1 MQKDEVLAIADPKDR
16 ELVRFSVGET
26 FDANVKVLQAV
37 VPRPQS
43 TGPRDTYIVRRV
55 CKGPPFARWGRGVRE
70 GGALPPTWDPPA
82 VVVGDE
88 EGNTFMGEWYCP
100 QVTISSFWD
109 AKKNTKK
116 RQEHSA
122 MFRGWERGANPKHFF
137 FGISDFAHPL
147 GRAVR
152 KIFWDKG
159 DLGDVRVPAHQH
171 AEEVY
176 QRGEHLR
183 LREWSPDDVA
193 DFEERLRYFQGDH
206 VFVGGEGVE
215 GAEEEEGEEAEEEE
229 GEEAEEEG
237 GEETEEEEG
246 GEEKEE
252 ERQAPVD
259 IEPELSIE
267 VEVDAPPR
275 PPAPRPKPSPKPPAK
290 GAVRRKPQPAY
301 KYGGKKE
308 LVESASHG
316 TLREVPDVYYIP
328 GRWVDRRHPLTLRRL
343 GAPRGAP
350 GVGHLYAL
358 FFEAHPDGTMR
369 TRVCETG
376 GAGYAEVEYICA
388 HLGTLFEGVPG
399 CTKMPPVHFWVS
411 PPKRETKFSVR
422 RDGNRG
428 VARCALLLA
437 RIVAHW
443 IKGGHYVPLEDLPG
457 VGADVEFTTV
467 AEMWGD
473 VAMLAAWGGDMA
485 RRPGQRPSGKL
496 GAVCDEVTAMVEA
509 RTDEPPLVPLSWVG
523 YLALALAGE
532 ESLRVPF
539 GCVVPYSWGGRFG
552 EIQKFVSEGRWEK
565 VRTEAKR
572 TGRVQQRVWLAQW
585 VSGGEGRKGVA
596 HKQPKARVGKKR
608 KLTVG

>member
-1 MQKDEVLAIADPKDR
+1 M
-16 ELVRFSVGET
+16 
-26 FDANVKVLQAV
+26 
-37 VPRPQS
+37 
-43 TGPRDTYIVRRV
+43 
-55 CKGPPFARWGRGVRE
+55 
-70 GGALPPTWDPPA
+70 
-82 VVVGDE
+82 
-88 EGNTFMGEWYCP
+88 
-100 QVTISSFWD
+100 
-109 AKKNTKK
+109 
-116 RQEHSA
+116 
-122 MFRGWERGANPKHFF
+122 
-137 FGISDFAHPL
+137 
-147 GRAVR
+147 
-152 KIFWDKG
+152 
-159 DLGDVRVPAHQH
+159 
-171 AEEVY
+171 
-176 QRGEHLR
+176 
-183 LREWSPDDVA
+183 
-193 DFEERLRYFQGDH
+193 
-206 VFVGGEGVE
+206 
-215 GAEEEEGEEAEEEE
+215 
-229 GEEAEEEG
+229 
-237 GEETEEEEG
+237 
-246 GEEKEE
+246 
-252 ERQAPVD
+252 D

-267 VEVDAPPR
+267 VDVDAPPQ
-275 PPAPRPKPSPKPPAK
+275 PAAPRPKPSPKPPAK

-358 FFEAHPDGTMR
+358 FFEAHPDGTMP

-457 VGADVEFTTV
+457 VGAGVEFTTV

-473 VAMLAAWGGDMA
+473 VAMLAAWGGNMA

-539 GCVVPYSWGGRFG
+539 GCVVPYSKSLCPRGGGRR
-552 EIQKFVSEGRWEK
+552 IGRRPSALAGCNKACGWPNGCRGARG
-565 VRTEAKR
+565 VRGLHTSN
-572 TGRVQQRVWLAQW
+572 QRHAW
-585 VSGGEGRKGVA
+585 VRRGS
-596 HKQPKARVGKKR
+596 
-608 KLTVG
+608 

>member
-1 MQKDEVLAIADPKDR
+1 MLAIADPKDR

-137 FGISDFAHPL
+137 FGISDFATVKVAEDREERGLPAWANEEVEWEVPCELLLPLAHPL

-267 VEVDAPPR
+267 VEVDAPPQ

-509 RTDEPPLVPLSWVG
+509 LFLLSAGSHLRCLSFLCFGGWLCWIAPCPPP
-523 YLALALAGE
+523 
-532 ESLRVPF
+532 
-539 GCVVPYSWGGRFG
+539 
-552 EIQKFVSEGRWEK
+552 
-565 VRTEAKR
+565 T
-572 TGRVQQRVWLAQW
+572 
-585 VSGGEGRKGVA
+585 
-596 HKQPKARVGKKR
+596 
-608 KLTVG
+608 